1 MMVLELLKN
10 PLVFHALIIL
20 GSLAILARASD
31 LAVYGISNYAKK
43 LGLSDYLIGLVVVSL
58 AASTPELIASLN
70 GLVLEEGGIVLGTI
84 IGSNIVELTLVL
96 AAFAIFGRK
105 IKLDVK
111 ALRGTEWIIFGL
123 NTFPFILLIDG
134 RLSRFD
140 GALLL
145 AAFLGY
151 LYLVWKKEGELGH
164 IKRDVKL
171 KTLWRDGAI
180 FMGALVAILLS
191 SRWLVHSSITLADTL
206 GISIFF
212 VSVIVIG
219 IGASMSDL
227 TVGIRSVLRGHEDV
241 GFGNALGSNI
251 TKSLL
256 FLGLIALISPISF
269 AFNQLIIAIIFS
281 MISLGLTLWFV
292 KKEMITW
299 KQGILLLMIYA
310 AFVIVEWFFGSGVVG
325 GHI

>member
-1 MMVLELLKN
+1 MVLELLKN
-10 PLVFHALIIL
+10 PIIFHSLIIL
-20 GSLAILARASD
+20 GSLIILSRSAD

-70 GLVLEEGGIVLGTI
+70 GLVLDEGGVVLGTI

-96 AAFAIFGRK
+96 AAFAIVGKK
-105 IKLDVK
+105 IKLNVK
-111 ALRGTEWIIFGL
+111 ALKGTEWIIFGL

-134 RLSRFD
+134 RLSRID
-140 GALLL
+140 GLLLL
-145 AAFLGY
+145 AAFAGY
-151 LYLVWKKEGELGH
+151 LYLVWRKEGQLGH
-164 IKRDVKL
+164 IKKDVKL
-171 KTLWRDGAI
+171 KSLWRDAAI
-180 FMGALVAILLS
+180 FMGTLVAILLS
-191 SRWLVHSSITLADTL
+191 SRWLVHSSISLANTLD
-206 GISIFF
+206 ISIFF
-212 VSVIVIG
+212 VSVVVIG
-219 IGASMSDL
+219 IGASMSDM
-227 TVGIRSVLRGHEDV
+227 TVGIRSVLQGHQDV

-299 KQGILLLMIYA
+299 KQGILLLIIYA
-310 AFVIVEWFFGSGVVG
+310 AFVALEWIFGSGTVG